1 MDNQSNSR
9 RMWLYILFGLAIF
22 IGLIYYVLRMTGA
35 FEAGMSGHGWAALVG
50 GVVFSVLIGGGL
62 TAALVWGRR
71 NGYDE
76 GAHDM
81 HWNEPDDDSAP

>member
-1 MDNQSNSR
+1 MNHKSNRSQL
-9 RMWLYILFGLAIF
+9 WLFMLLAFAVF

-35 FEAGMSGHGWAALVG
+35 FDAGMSGHGWAALVAG
-50 GVVFSVLIGGGL
+50 IVLSVIIGGGL

-76 GAHDM
+76 GAHDVYRDQSDGDS
-81 HWNEPDDDSAP
+81 EP